1 MSEEILNQI
10 IDETANKII
19 SYLNESVKT
28 TSWDIKIK
36 LRLSSS
42 LLYLALGYLVSQGK
56 IKVYSKDLMYI
67 VELVKSS

>member
-28 TSWDIKIK
+28 TSWDIKAFKFAFISCTW
-36 LRLSSS
+36 LSCISGEDKG
-42 LLYLALGYLVSQGK
+42 LFK
-56 IKVYSKDLMYI
+56 RFNVYS
-67 VELVKSS
+67 